1 MQYYGWSFR
10 ENYAIET
17 EVEGGWKEKYDQFL
31 RKKLEE
37 YGTNAGDQNVD
48 EMLTC
53 LKNAVKET
61 RKDFNSAWDVD
72 VDKMYLPIDLR
83 DPMNEE

>member
-1 MQYYGWSFR
+1 M
-10 ENYAIET
+10 
-17 EVEGGWKEKYDQFL
+17 
-31 RKKLEE
+31 
-37 YGTNAGDQNVD
+37 D

-61 RKDFNSAWDVD
+61 REDFNSAWDVD